1 LLGVGAGPDDIESV
15 IPQKQ
20 RCPPRESLGSG
31 PVENFDLDPNSFGR
45 FGVVGDVGRA
55 CASIIQRL
63 NTEPGERRENEQREN
78 ESSVATPG
86 ARYLR
91 LFQSSTVSGKM

>member
-31 PVENFDLDPNSFGR
+31 SVENFDFDPNSFGR
-45 FGVVGDVGRA
+45 FGVVGDVGR
-55 CASIIQRL
+55 S
-63 NTEPGERRENEQREN
+63 
-78 ESSVATPG
+78 
-86 ARYLR
+86 
-91 LFQSSTVSGKM
+91 